1 MNGKNTDLK
10 KGSEGIAPP
19 DLLLPKLQ
27 LHLHSGSKLVE
38 HHAKL
43 YKIKKFID
51 DE

>member
-10 KGSEGIAPP
+10 KGSQGNAPP

-27 LHLHSGSKLVE
+27 LHLYSGSKLVE

-43 YKIKKFID
+43 YKSKKFIGD
-51 DE
+51 K